1 TTTTSATLP
10 KASASVPPV
19 AKAKRTGGTSKLVR
33 PATSSPVATLSK
45 PAPSRPSVPAQTRS
59 TASLPGPSK
68 SSSSAYKPLPA
79 ISFSKTSTSTPYVC
93 PTPRALTRSSS
104 QVFVE
109 VPPRVRPRHFIS
121 KPTVSSDDKQ
131 DKAPPTRLHK
141 RPLETSTEKADND
154 ADTPRPIVKKVRR
167 DSPERSASPIDTF
180 ESQTQPTPPS
190 SPDLSDATPP
200 EFRKIDLTAD
210 KSDDDMSDDTR
221 GKTDKE
227 LDKDDA
233 ETVGKIILD
242 DDFPAD
248 YVSPSRFLDL
258 EAQENNKGESPVSS
272 EEDGTKTAKSPL
284 LAVISPPTVNKSEME
299 AFYGDCLFQ
308 LGYSHTSFADAPVA
322 TPLSH
327 ASEWLSPMAITP
339 SVALPPSRLQFLLN
353 FAHNR
358 ETEWETRLKQLRAEV
373 NTILAQTRQAS
384 SGLDVARLYQR
395 DLSLMVAYQE
405 SHGIDLDWLKE
416 HGLVESLEENVDPA
430 KESTAEDEA
439 AGES

>member
-1 TTTTSATLP
+1 QLLKYPSAIWLKFVERDQPAGTSYALKRGTGSMVSREQRDDALRLHGACDRCVAKNCGHLCFYPGGALPCFRCGVDAAKCCFNGKGTRSSKGIGKGLAANIINAAKTTTTSATLP

-45 PAPSRPSVPAQTRS
+45 PAPSRLSVPTQTRS

-79 ISFSKTSTSTPYVC
+79 ISFSKTSTSTPYVR
-93 PTPRALTRSSS
+93 PTPRPLTRSNS

-131 DKAPPTRLHK
+131 DDAPPARLHK
-141 RPLETSTEKADND
+141 RPLETSTEKADDD

-167 DSPERSASPIDTF
+167 ESPERSASPIDTF

-190 SPDLSDATPP
+190 SPDLSDVDSEREIVIPEPPQATPP

-221 GKTDKE
+221 GKTDKD

-233 ETVGKIILD
+233 ETVGKMILD

-248 YVSPSRFLDL
+248 YVLPSRFLDL

-272 EEDGTKTAKSPL
+272 EEDDIETITSPL
-284 LAVISPPTVNKSEME
+284 LAVIPPPTVNESDME
-299 AFYGDCLFQ
+299 AFYGNRLLQLSYFHSVSSLFPF
-308 LGYSHTSFADAPVA
+308 G
-322 TPLSH
+322 
-327 ASEWLSPMAITP
+327 
-339 SVALPPSRLQFLLN
+339 
-353 FAHNR
+353 
-358 ETEWETRLKQLRAEV
+358 
-373 NTILAQTRQAS
+373 
-384 SGLDVARLYQR
+384 
-395 DLSLMVAYQE
+395 
-405 SHGIDLDWLKE
+405 
-416 HGLVESLEENVDPA
+416 
-430 KESTAEDEA
+430 
-439 AGES
+439 